1 MFWLK
6 TGFLRKDSGRERE
19 KNPMRPRHVARFNVS
34 SLIYSCR
41 WNIKRVLLKYGEGW
55 GGGGGEEGNLIRLA
69 LF

>member
-6 TGFLRKDSGRERE
+6 TGFLHKDSGSERE
-19 KNPMRPRHVARFNVS
+19 KKTTRLRHVAGFNMS

-55 GGGGGEEGNLIRLA
+55 GGGGGRKGI
-69 LF
+69 